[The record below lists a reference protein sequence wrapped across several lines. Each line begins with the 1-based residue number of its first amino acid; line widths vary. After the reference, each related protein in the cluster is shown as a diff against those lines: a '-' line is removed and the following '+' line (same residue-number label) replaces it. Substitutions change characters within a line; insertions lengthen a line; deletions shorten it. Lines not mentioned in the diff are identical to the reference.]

1 MQQWDA
7 LHAMALYEL
16 LELRD
21 TAGEDREDWKLRPRV
36 LGLRFPFILKVS
48 QPLSVAG
55 HLKTSTRP

>member
-48 QPLSVAG
+48 QPA
-55 HLKTSTRP
+55 